1 VGITS
6 PTTDATYR
14 TVDSK
19 IVVTGYAADDVG
31 VISVTWTNSRG
42 GAGAAFGTFSWAT
55 SPINLKMGDNIITI
69 TASDGAG
76 NVTTV
81 TLTVT
86 RYVEYTNTAN

>member
-1 VGITS
+1 
-6 PTTDATYR
+6 
-14 TVDSK
+14 
-19 IVVTGYAADDVG
+19 
-31 VISVTWTNSRG
+31 
-42 GAGAAFGTFSWAT
+42 
-55 SPINLKMGDNIITI
+55 MGDNIITI